1 MSGRKSP
8 GQNKEIQLLYNFLD
22 TEVETSNFYR
32 RKVNG
37 LEGESREMFAR
48 FLEIEE
54 GHEAIVQARI
64 DSVTGMGFWFDLQ
77 EFNLEAW

>member
-32 RKVNG
+32 RMVNE

-54 GHEAIVQARI
+54 GLEAIVEAQI

-77 EFNLEAW
+77 EFNLEAG

>member
-32 RKVNG
+32 RMVNE

-48 FLEIEE
+48 FLKIEE

-77 EFNLEAW
+77 EFNLEAG